1 MAYKKSANFIMEQ
14 IKDVDNCLICFESF
28 VRAATTKGVSLE
40 TLRSLV
46 LGVYETE
53 DQADRSLRA
62 MIDSLMKT
70 PYLPSTREDI
80 IAIATKCD
88 RIANIC
94 ESISKTIVQ
103 QRIILPEHCGEDLL
117 KIIAITKKQ
126 FSILEE
132 AIILLFNKLNALQ
145 KDHSILDQI
154 RALETEVDIISDKLE
169 TELFNTD
176 EELARKLQLS
186 SLYTRFADISDIIED
201 IADEIQIIL
210 IARKA

>member
-1 MAYKKSANFIMEQ
+1 MTYKKSANFIMEQ
-14 IKDVDNCLICFESF
+14 IKDVDNCLTCFESF
-28 VRAATTKGVSLE
+28 LRAAVTKDVSIE
-40 TLRSLV
+40 TLRALV
-46 LGVYETE
+46 KGVNETE
-53 DQADRSLRA
+53 DKADKSLRA

-80 IAIATKCD
+80 ISIATKCD
-88 RIANIC
+88 KIANIC

-103 QRIILPEHCGEDLL
+103 QKIVLPEHCGEDLL
-117 KIIAITKKQ
+117 KMIAITKKQ
-126 FSILEE
+126 FSVLEE
-132 AIILLFNKLNALQ
+132 AIILLFNKLHALQ

-154 RALETEVDIISDKLE
+154 RSLESEVDVISDKLQ
-169 TELFNTD
+169 TELFETSTD
-176 EELARKLQLS
+176 LARNLQLS